1 VRFSW
6 STSVTLFLD
15 QHRRRI
21 VLGVITVN
29 AIWLQTLYAQRLY
42 STFSQAVDRDLGF
55 VPAGLAVRTPRGG
68 GHAEMAV
75 ITQAPPALHT
85 YTFTD
90 SASIAPVNSIL
101 LRTAPEEIIAVGPPG
116 SVDYAILTDAG
127 KAVTLVKHRG
137 ATIGTESIPLAV
149 HAQHLVA
156 ADINSDG
163 IKDILLCGKGMTG
176 IATLLGS
183 RGGSFRPGPELLG
196 DISVSDFRVAD
207 VNGDGIQDVILN
219 NWLSNQVSMFYGIS
233 SMVFSEQVVV
243 DLPGEP
249 SSIDFAWTDR
259 RRRMALAVTLPAE
272 HKIIILHGR
281 PDGDVRLDQTL
292 TVPAQPSGAIF
303 AMVDEDPYPDIVA
316 ATDRGMAISIGRGP
330 MEYLPPGLLGP
341 GANGRGFAIV
351 DLDGDRKADL
361 VVAERETQRLVCF
374 SNANHAGRTQ
384 WPATYAVGSKP
395 TGVAVGDINGDAL
408 PDIAVANANSS
419 SISVLLNRGK
429 GLFFGQQTL
438 WVSEQPTAITIAAS
452 PGGEVPDLV
461 SSHTGSDQIGVV
473 TLDFMSRRA
482 SSFSVPTG
490 PRPSVLRAWQ
500 QPGTLTVLVRNQD
513 KDGGAVSLSLFE
525 QISGRQF
532 LERSLR
538 TNIPEQLLAVTA
550 DRQRDSSSYSV
561 VFARADKSTGTSTVS
576 YAIADPSFF
585 VQTVVPAFSFQD
597 STESTRSLIPAR
609 LTPEGTHG
617 MVVVL
622 GKPAYALLLA
632 YNSAEGTQAQA
643 TNWVYNVSVADDN
656 DIVVSD
662 VDGDGFPDITIRN
675 LATETIETIFGGK
688 NGFSRRRPICSAR
701 GVRGIAVAPLTT
713 SGLPDLILTR
723 ADEATVSLQFS
734 PFGTK

>member
-1 VRFSW
+1 
-6 STSVTLFLD
+6 
-15 QHRRRI
+15 
-21 VLGVITVN
+21 
-29 AIWLQTLYAQRLY
+29 
-42 STFSQAVDRDLGF
+42 
-55 VPAGLAVRTPRGG
+55 
-68 GHAEMAV
+68 
-75 ITQAPPALHT
+75 
-85 YTFTD
+85 
-90 SASIAPVNSIL
+90 
-101 LRTAPEEIIAVGPPG
+101 
-116 SVDYAILTDAG
+116 
-127 KAVTLVKHRG
+127 
-137 ATIGTESIPLAV
+137 
-149 HAQHLVA
+149 
-156 ADINSDG
+156 
-163 IKDILLCGKGMTG
+163 
-176 IATLLGS
+176 
-183 RGGSFRPGPELLG
+183 
-196 DISVSDFRVAD
+196 VAD

-233 SMVFSEQVVV
+233 SMVYSEQIAV

-292 TVPAQPSGAIF
+292 TLPAQPSGAIF
-303 AMVDEDPYPDIVA
+303 AMVDEDLYPDIVA
-316 ATDRGMAISIGRGP
+316 ATDRGMAISIGKGL

-341 GANGRGFAIV
+341 GAGGTGFAIT
-351 DLDGDRKADL
+351 DLDGDRKPDL
-361 VVAERETQRLVCF
+361 VVAERETQRLMCF
-374 SNANHAGRTQ
+374 ANANHAGRMQ

-419 SISVLLNRGK
+419 SLSILLNRGK

-438 WVSEQPTAITIAAS
+438 WVAEQPTAVAIAVS
-452 PGGEVPDLV
+452 PGGGVRDLV

-473 TLDFMSRRA
+473 TFDFLSQRA

-490 PRPSVLRAWQ
+490 SHPSVLRAWQ
-500 QPGTLTVLVRNQD
+500 QPGTLTILVRNRD

-550 DRQRDSSSYSV
+550 DRQGDSSSYSV
-561 VFARADKSTGTSTVS
+561 AFARADKATGTSTVS
-576 YAIADPSFF
+576 YAIVDPSFF
-585 VQTVVPAFSFQD
+585 VQAVVPAFSFQD
-597 STESTRSLIPAR
+597 STESTRSLISAR
-609 LTPEGTHG
+609 LSPEGTHD

-622 GKPAYALLLA
+622 GKPANALLLA
-632 YNSAEGTQAQA
+632 YNSAEATQVQV
-643 TNWVYNVSVADDN
+643 TNWVYNVAVADDN
-656 DIVVSD
+656 DLVVSD

-675 LATETIETIFGGK
+675 LATGTIETIYGGK
-688 NGFSRRRPICSAR
+688 NGFSRRRAICSAR

-723 ADEATVSLQFS
+723 ADEATVSVQFS
-734 PFGTK
+734 PFGIKR